1 MDQTNDMMQKGRTVQ
16 IFGKIMGMFSV
27 HWMEGRTGN
36 KRTSKYS
43 SVMFNVQHTW
53 NSGRMKVGLFLP
65 IKKMEILS
73 LLHPKQQEI
82 IYFHG
87 IWIE

>member
-43 SVMFNVQHTW
+43 SVMF
-53 NSGRMKVGLFLP
+53 S
-65 IKKMEILS
+65 I
-73 LLHPKQQEI
+73 
-82 IYFHG
+82 HG
-87 IWIE
+87 IVEE